1 MIETDAQMIEGYYR
15 QNQIEMI
22 LERALRERSIQVY
35 YQPIYSLKEKRI
47 VSLEALARL
56 FDGELGYIPPAEF
69 IPIAEKNGD
78 IIRIGEIVLE
88 ECCKFLSKHVLSNM
102 SLGIR
107 SIQINISVAQC
118 MQQNLKEADPAEVPY
133 PNLHDRAGTDGEHC
147 DQCTGAYGTSYE
159 RIGRC
164 GDLFCDG

>member
-56 FDGELGYIPPAEF
+56 FDG
-69 IPIAEKNGD
+69 
-78 IIRIGEIVLE
+78 
-88 ECCKFLSKHVLSNM
+88 
-102 SLGIR
+102 
-107 SIQINISVAQC
+107 
-118 MQQNLKEADPAEVPY
+118 
-133 PNLHDRAGTDGEHC
+133 
-147 DQCTGAYGTSYE
+147 
-159 RIGRC
+159 
-164 GDLFCDG
+164 